1 MGWNDNGH
9 RGYGGHGGYGGGYQ
23 NRGYNDHRRSGG
35 GGRFDHRDNR
45 GRRDHRDNR
54 DRGDREQERAER
66 TKNRTYLER
75 LDMETWLAMV
85 PEEKREVFGKHP
97 SLKRMISGRF
107 KEFLDTVDE
116 SMLPKHIAMA
126 VGFHKYEN

>member
-9 RGYGGHGGYGGGYQ
+9 RGYGGQGGHGGYQ

-45 GRRDHRDNR
+45 
-54 DRGDREQERAER
+54 DRGDSNRESN
-66 TKNRTYLER
+66 KNRTYLER

-85 PEEKREVFGKHP
+85 PEEKREVFKKHP